1 MVSLDSV
8 VIETI
13 AKRLTAEVDRSKVT
27 RDAKLTD
34 LAIDSLDFVEIVFE
48 LEEKF
53 DISVPY
59 NANDPK
65 SAGLAY
71 DTVGQVVDG
80 IAELVRARDAKKPA

>member
-1 MVSLDSV
+1 MTNLDSDV
-8 VIETI
+8 MEII
-13 AKRLTAEVDRSKVT
+13 AKRLTVDRSKLT
-27 RDAKLTD
+27 REAKLTD

-53 DISVPY
+53 DVSIPY

-71 DTVGQVVDG
+71 ETVGQVIDG
-80 IAELVRARDAKKPA
+80 ITELVRQREAKSA